1 MKLGEANL
9 VKQAE
14 EAVRACL
21 AGIPF
26 LEIQEIAPKEARR
39 GSQPDITAWLTS
51 TSGPRVLLIEVKNNG
66 EPRFARQAVN
76 QILSYRE
83 AFPKSYGVF
92 VAPYVSPQ
100 AAQILKEQGI
110 GYLDLSGNCRLCFEG
125 VYVEREGKPNKYGT
139 KRDLRTLFSP
149 KATRILRVVL
159 AKPKKAWRVTE
170 LAQEA
175 GVSLGQVSNVKKLL
189 EDREWVRR
197 VKAGIFL
204 AKPEELLAEWAENY
218 TYRDNQ
224 IRDYYSMK
232 PVLEIEPA
240 LAAACGRCGVTYALT
255 GFSGAARY
263 APAVRF
269 QRVMVYVDKLTEEI
283 EKEVGLKE
291 VTSGANVSL
300 LIPYDEGVYYASEE
314 FEGIRVVSPIQLYLD
329 LRGYRGRGEEAA
341 ETLLERIIRPSW

>member
-1 MKLGEANL
+1 MKLGETNL
-9 VKQAE
+9 LKQAE
-14 EAVRACL
+14 DAVRACL

-26 LEIQEIAPKEARR
+26 LEVQEIGLKEAR
-39 GSQPDITAWLTS
+39 GASQPDMTAWLTS
-51 TSGPRVLLIEVKNNG
+51 TSGPRVLLIEVKTNG

-76 QILSYRE
+76 QILRYRE
-83 AFPKSYGVF
+83 ALPKSYGVF

-100 AAQILKEQGI
+100 AAQILREQGI

-125 VYVEREGKPNKYGT
+125 VYVEREGKPNKYAA
-139 KRDLRTLFSP
+139 KRDLRSLFSP

-159 AKPKKAWRVTE
+159 AKPRKAWRVTE

-197 VKAGIFL
+197 DIGGIFL
-204 AKPEELLAEWAENY
+204 AKPEDLLTEWVENY

-224 IRDYYSMK
+224 VRDYYSMK
-232 PVLEIEPA
+232 PGPEIEA
-240 LAAACGRCGVTYALT
+240 TLAAACSRQAVKYALT

-269 QRVMVYVDKLTEEI
+269 QRMMAYVDELSGEI

-329 LRGYRGRGEEAA
+329 LKGYRGRGEEAA
-341 ETLLERIIRPSW
+341 DTLLERVIRPSW

>member
-9 VKQAE
+9 FKKAE

-92 VAPYVSPQ
+92 VAPYVSPH

-125 VYVEREGKPNKYGT
+125 VYVEREGRPNKYAAR
-139 KRDLRTLFSP
+139 RDLRSLFSP
-149 KATRILRVVL
+149 KATRILRVLL
-159 AKPKKAWRVTE
+159 ARPRKAWRVAE

-175 GVSLGQVSNVKKLL
+175 DVSLGQVSNVKKLL
-189 EDREWVRR
+189 EDRESVRR
-197 VKAGIFL
+197 DKAGVFL
-204 AKPEELLAEWAENY
+204 AKPEELLAEWADHY

-232 PVLEIEPA
+232 PVPEIEPA
-240 LAAACGRCGVTYALT
+240 LAAACGRCGVKYALT

-341 ETLLERIIRPSW
+341 ESLLERIIRPSW

>member
-9 VKQAE
+9 LKQTE
-14 EAVRACL
+14 EALRACL

-26 LEIQEIAPKEARR
+26 LAIQEIGLKETRS
-39 GSQPDITAWLTS
+39 GFQPDMTAWLTS

-76 QILSYRE
+76 QILRYRE

-92 VAPYVSPQ
+92 VAPYLSPR

-125 VYVEREGKPNKYGT
+125 VYVEREGRPNKYAA
-139 KRDLRTLFSP
+139 KRDLRSLFSP
-149 KATRILRVVL
+149 KATRILRVLL
-159 AKPKKAWRVTE
+159 ARPRKAWRVAE

-197 VKAGIFL
+197 DKGGIVL
-204 AKPEELLAEWAENY
+204 AKPEELLTEWAENY

-224 IRDYYSMK
+224 VRDCYSMK
-232 PVLEIEPA
+232 PGPEIEA
-240 LAAACGRCGVTYALT
+240 TLAAVCGREAVKYALT
-255 GFSGAARY
+255 SFSGAARY
-263 APAVRF
+263 APTVRF
-269 QRVMVYVDKLTEEI
+269 QRVLAYVDELTEGI

-314 FEGIRVVSPIQLYLD
+314 FEGIRVASPVQIYLD
-329 LRGYRGRGEEAA
+329 LMSYRGRGEEAA
-341 ETLLERIIRPSW
+341 NTLLERIIRPLW